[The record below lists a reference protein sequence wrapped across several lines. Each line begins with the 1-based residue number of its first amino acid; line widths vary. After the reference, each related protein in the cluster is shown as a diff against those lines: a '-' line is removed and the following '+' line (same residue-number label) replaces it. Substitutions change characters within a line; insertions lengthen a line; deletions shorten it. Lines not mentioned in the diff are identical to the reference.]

1 MASFS
6 QTIAANGET
15 PVLGNW
21 FVIDSKQPSCEV
33 GFGCTVTGTVTY
45 AVEHTYD
52 NVLDSSVTPV
62 AFTHA
67 TVTGKTAAFEGTYTT
82 PIKAMRVKTT
92 AGTGTVTI
100 KAVQF
105 GV

>member
-1 MASFS
+1 MSSFS
-6 QTIAANGET
+6 ETITANGAT
-15 PVLGNW
+15 PVLGKW
-21 FVIDSKQPSCEV
+21 FALDSKQPSCEV
-33 GFGCTVTGTVTY
+33 GIGCTVTGTVTY

-52 NVLDSSVTPV
+52 DVLNPSVTPV

-67 TVTGKTAAFEGTYTT
+67 TITGKSAAFEGSYST
-82 PIKAMRVKTT
+82 PVKAFRVKTT